1 ILKGLILILSNDVNK
16 SLLNYFKHNKIES
29 TEKIDNTL
37 FEDDQILKDLPNT
50 SIRLQVSTLNK
61 INAVKNV
68 VIFET
73 LDNVINE
80 AIDKYIKTY
89 SKSKQSEIEFEKQRL
104 NEFKIR
110 QAIRKKNK
118 S

>member
-1 ILKGLILILSNDVNK
+1 MLSNDGKK
-16 SLLNYFKHNKIES
+16 SLLNDFKQIKLES
-29 TEKIDNTL
+29 IEKIDNNH
-37 FEDDQILKDLPNT
+37 FENDQILKDVPNT

-68 VIFET
+68 VIFEA